1 MRVLVAAILMFV
13 LNINAFSQNSFEVVE
28 PKISV
33 QNVDLEKIV
42 ENHVDAIDKII
53 NREATGIHL
62 DKNQKIR
69 ISDILKKQMMEIYA
83 EDRTK
88 TDFSLNYGVVKDKYY
103 PQVHAVLNRHQ
114 RAALARS
121 YYYKK

>member
-1 MRVLVAAILMFV
+1 MRVLVAAIFMFV
-13 LNINAFSQNSFEVVE
+13 LITNVFSQNSFEVVE

-33 QNVDLEKIV
+33 QNIDLEKIV
-42 ENHVDAIDKII
+42 ENHVTAIDKII

-69 ISDILKKQMMEIYA
+69 ISDILTKQMMEIYA

-88 TDFSLNYGVVKDKYY
+88 TDFSRHYSLVKDKYY

-121 YYYKK
+121 RYYQK

>member
-1 MRVLVAAILMFV
+1 MRVLVASILMFV
-13 LNINAFSQNSFEVVE
+13 LSTNTFSQNSFEVVE

-33 QNVDLEKIV
+33 QNINLEEIV
-42 ENHVDAIDKII
+42 ENHVDAIDNII

-69 ISDILKKQMMEIYA
+69 ISDILKKQMKEIYA

-88 TDFSLNYGVVKDKYY
+88 TDFSRHYNVVKDKYY

-114 RAALARS
+114 RAALAKAR
-121 YYYKK
+121 YYKK